1 MTFILCPSPCGRQ
14 VEIMH
19 QLGKHA
25 NIVCLYEVFE
35 DAGAIHLILVRTAGG
50 LNPQG

>member
-1 MTFILCPSPCGRQ
+1 
-14 VEIMH
+14 MH

-35 DAGAIHLILVRTAGG
+35 DAGAIHLILVRTAGA